1 MDEDEKEYQKALNE
15 NVQKRME
22 QSLEEM
28 RRARHQG
35 SNASVDDDPDRAPT
49 GEPYR
54 RRRRMQQQALERDQQ
69 RRYCETQKQEQEY
82 KVSLARQKEN
92 VLHSKNNESD
102 DDDDDDDWFID
113 DDDDENAVLESIRQ
127 ARLEEVKRQQVKRA
141 ENMAKGHGQ
150 YRTISQD
157 EFLPECTSSDYVCV
171 HFFHDEFER
180 CKVMDF
186 HLQQIAVR
194 HSECKFVRI
203 HATKAPFFVEKL
215 NIKTLPTLLI
225 FKDGKT
231 VERLIG
237 FDGVSIP
244 GAKNPDE
251 WPTGR
256 LQDWLS
262 RTGAIQYTKPTEEVV
277 EEMKRLGLA
286 PRGAIWRGGVDEY
299 DDDDDE

>member
-1 MDEDEKEYQKALNE
+1 
-15 NVQKRME
+15 
-22 QSLEEM
+22 
-28 RRARHQG
+28 
-35 SNASVDDDPDRAPT
+35 
-49 GEPYR
+49 
-54 RRRRMQQQALERDQQ
+54 
-69 RRYCETQKQEQEY
+69 
-82 KVSLARQKEN
+82 
-92 VLHSKNNESD
+92 
-102 DDDDDDDWFID
+102 
-113 DDDDENAVLESIRQ
+113 
-127 ARLEEVKRQQVKRA
+127 
-141 ENMAKGHGQ
+141 MAKGHGQ

-157 EFLPECTSSDYVCV
+157 EFLPECTCSDYVCI

-186 HLQQIAVR
+186 HLKRIAVQ

-203 HATKAPFFVEKL
+203 HAVKAPFFVEKL
-215 NIKTLPTLLI
+215 KIKTLPTLLI
-225 FKDGKT
+225 FKNGKM

-237 FDGVSIP
+237 FDGVSVP

-256 LQDWLS
+256 LQEWLS

-299 DDDDDE
+299 DDDDE

>member
-1 MDEDEKEYQKALNE
+1 
-15 NVQKRME
+15 ME

-82 KVSLARQKEN
+82 VVSLARQKEN
-92 VLHSKNNESD
+92 VLHSKDNESD
-102 DDDDDDDWFID
+102 DDDDDDYWFTD

-127 ARLEEVKRQQVKRA
+127 ARLEEFKRQQVKRA

-157 EFLPECTSSDYVCV
+157 EFLPECTSSDYVCL

-186 HLQQIAVR
+186 HLQQINCSAALGMQICPHPCHQGALFCR
-194 HSECKFVRI
+194 
-203 HATKAPFFVEKL
+203 KAQHQDSADAAHFQRW
-215 NIKTLPTLLI
+215 
-225 FKDGKT
+225 KDGGT
-231 VERLIG
+231 THWV
-237 FDGVSIP
+237 
-244 GAKNPDE
+244 
-251 WPTGR
+251 
-256 LQDWLS
+256 
-262 RTGAIQYTKPTEEVV
+262 
-277 EEMKRLGLA
+277 
-286 PRGAIWRGGVDEY
+286 
-299 DDDDDE
+299 